1 MTIQKTIKILD
12 YLITK
17 RMERKTDFLDAK
29 HSWNQNGDGKIL
41 KDIILLISGC
51 MQDEINSLQMVRKQL
66 VPKCKHPKKFR
77 DIDPDGKPYCVG
89 CNLDL

>member
-12 YLITK
+12 YLIAIK
-17 RMERKTDFLDAK
+17 IDMKTDFLDVK
-29 HSWNQNGDGKIL
+29 QSWNQNGGEIL
-41 KDIILLISGC
+41 KDIILIISGC
-51 MQDEINSLQMVRKQL
+51 MQSEINSLQMVRKQL
-66 VPKCKHPKKFR
+66 VSNCKHPKKFR